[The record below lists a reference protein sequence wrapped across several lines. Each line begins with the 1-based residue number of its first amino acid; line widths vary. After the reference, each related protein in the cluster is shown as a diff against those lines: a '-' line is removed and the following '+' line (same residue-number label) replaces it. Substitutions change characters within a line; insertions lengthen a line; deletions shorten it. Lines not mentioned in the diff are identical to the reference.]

1 MSLACKFILLV
12 SVLCYFF
19 FSVPPAITNIS
30 GNQSVTEADNVTL
43 NCEAAVGNP
52 EPRITW
58 TKVSNNR
65 VVTFPL
71 VISRRD
77 QGYFRCT
84 ADNGVGNPATKDVF
98 VTVHCEYSR
107 ILLTRHNCTFNWRS
121 YIIILIC
128 FFWAKMMNWDFA
140 TIQNTLSR
148 TLSIC
153 IFWLWKWIK
162 WPADNY
168 THLM

>member
-12 SVLCYFF
+12 SVLCCFF

-58 TKVSNNR
+58 TKVSDNS

-98 VTVHCEYSR
+98 VTVHCECSR
-107 ILLTRHNCTFNWRS
+107 ILLTRHNCTLKLEVLHN
-121 YIIILIC
+121 YINLFLLSKDDELGLCYYTKHIEQNPSHLYFLIM
-128 FFWAKMMNWDFA
+128 KMN
-140 TIQNTLSR
+140 
-148 TLSIC
+148 
-153 IFWLWKWIK
+153 
-162 WPADNY
+162 
-168 THLM
+168 